1 MNLKKATKLVYLSLI
16 AELIL
21 SVFQWGVYSFSLY
34 SVFGQWAAYSFRFYG
49 AFGQD
54 FSMIAGLFHL
64 VFAIPMILFFGA
76 LNAKQNSSA
85 SDRAA

>member
-1 MNLKKATKLVYLSLI
+1 MNLKKATKLFYLSHI

-34 SVFGQWAAYSFRFYG
+34 SVFGQW
-49 AFGQD
+49 
-54 FSMIAGLFHL
+54 FSTLTGLLHL
-64 VFAIPMILFFGA
+64 VLAVPMILFFGA